1 MREVG
6 VVSVGPEARVEM
18 HAMRAVAVP
27 SSAAQGLPTADPV
40 PDLVDGLGSSHMPS
54 LSQVRPDDDEE

>member
-1 MREVG
+1 
-6 VVSVGPEARVEM
+6 M